1 LFNINNYN
9 LRNKILYV
17 HTENLNF
24 FFKLNRELNR
34 LDIKFKI
41 LSRISKIP
49 DIPSLLLTTSGEIH
63 NYRDDY
69 KNLKILAYT
78 ESENFSH
85 YILKVLAAYRIDY
98 KENYSDLIFSI
109 DPGLKKL
116 GLVVFLDDYY
126 LFSHTIYDRT
136 ELIDFIKDCINCFQT
151 DNPNLLNLTFK
162 FGGGV
167 LTLTLKLIEQIID
180 VFQDRNNLK
189 IYLID
194 ESKSSKIRIQDIK
207 KRFRTKHELSA
218 LILALRKGVEIND
231 LNLFKTSKLGKIP
244 DLNNPKQNEKFVK
257 LVNESTVEVKDL
269 IEKILNDKI
278 SLSQSSR
285 LINK

>member
-1 LFNINNYN
+1 
-9 LRNKILYV
+9 LRNKILFV

-24 FFKLNRELNR
+24 FYRLNKELNR

-41 LSRISKIP
+41 LSKNSKIP

-63 NYRDDY
+63 NFKRDY

-78 ESENFSH
+78 ESENFNY
-85 YILKVLAAYRIDY
+85 YILKVLAAFRIDY
-98 KENYSDLIFSI
+98 KEFYSDLVFSI
-109 DPGLKKL
+109 DPGLKQV

-126 LFSHTIYDRT
+126 LFSHTVYKMT
-136 ELIDFIKDCINCFQT
+136 ELIDFIKDCANCFQN
-151 DNPNLLNLTFK
+151 DNPNLLNITFK

-180 VFQDRNNLK
+180 VFQDRSNLK

-207 KRFRTKHELSA
+207 KKLRTKHELSA
-218 LILALRKGVEIND
+218 LILALRSGIEIND
-231 LNLFKTSKLGKIP
+231 LNLFKTSKNGKLL
-244 DLNNPKQNEKFVK
+244 DLNSLKQNEKFIK
-257 LVNESTVEVKDL
+257 LVNESTVEVKDI

-285 LINK
+285 LINR

>member
-1 LFNINNYN
+1 M
-9 LRNKILYV
+9 RNKILFV

-24 FFKLNRELNR
+24 FYRLNRELNH
-34 LDIKFKI
+34 LKIKFKI
-41 LSRISKIP
+41 LSKNSKIP
-49 DIPSLLLTTSGEIH
+49 DIPSLLITTTGEIH
-63 NYRDDY
+63 NFRDNY

-78 ESENFSH
+78 ESENFKY

-98 KENYSDLIFSI
+98 KEHYSDLIFSI
-109 DPGLKKL
+109 DPGLKQV

-126 LFSHTIYDRT
+126 LISHTVYDIT
-136 ELIDFIKDCINCFQT
+136 ELIDFIKDCVNCFQN
-151 DNPNLLNLTFK
+151 DNPTLLNLTFK

-167 LTLTLKLIEQIID
+167 LTLALKLIEQIID

-207 KRFRTKHELSA
+207 KRLRTKHELSA
-218 LILALRKGVEIND
+218 LILALRSGVEIKD
-231 LNLFKTSKLGKIP
+231 LNLFKTSKLGKLL
-244 DLNNPKQNEKFVK
+244 DLNYLKQNEKFVK
-257 LVNESTVEVKDL
+257 LVNESTVEVKD
-269 IEKILNDKI
+269 IVEKILTNKI

>member
-1 LFNINNYN
+1 

-24 FFKLNRELNR
+24 FFKLNRELNH

-63 NYRDDY
+63 KYREDY

-78 ESENFSH
+78 ESENFNH

-136 ELIDFIKDCINCFQT
+136 ELIDFIKDCINCFQN
-151 DNPNLLNLTFK
+151 DNPNLLKLTFK

-167 LTLTLKLIEQIID
+167 LTLTLKLMEQIID